1 MSVRLAQ
8 AQAMIPRPGAS
19 VRGPQEQ
26 PRRESSKSESGGKSS
41 SAGGSS
47 SAKSGGAGKSGGA
60 RGAQRQEGMEAGGS
74 VGARAGGFDGM
85 PDKNEP
91 QARARLELIQGEAPL
106 PPPQQGQGVPQ
117 RAASMAAAPE
127 LSRERK
133 VVGREDSGAE
143 RQALESRAK
152 LRAAVMDRL
161 LAGMKDVHARLSQFL
176 KNPGRLGVVNL
187 SLVLSE
193 SSITHELWKEPGATA
208 EGRAHLAR
216 MLGLDP
222 ALDEAS
228 LLQAVMAEVHQ
239 AFVDFQASR
248 PGQEIRQQYEAVL
261 QRYEAV
267 NVLPIVPGHDTG
279 PLLAE
284 LARLGIAHEKD
295 FSQSL
300 LVDPRLLAVGLSA
313 EEGST
318 QQVMVAGLTVP
329 QLGTLV
335 AHLRRLNP
343 RLTNRQLCQLLLLA
357 STDLK
362 NASRKLL
369 GQAEVEQVQELARQL
384 LRLQA
389 VELLFV

>member
-47 SAKSGGAGKSGGA
+47 SAKSGAAGKSGGA
-60 RGAQRQEGMEAGGS
+60 KGAQRQAGMEAGGS
-74 VGARAGGFDGM
+74 VGAQAGGFDGM
-85 PDKNEP
+85 PDKHEP
-91 QARARLELIQGEAPL
+91 QARNRLELIHGEAPR
-106 PPPQQGQGVPQ
+106 PTPQQGQGLPQ
-117 RAASMAAAPE
+117 RAAPQTAAPE
-127 LSRERK
+127 LSRERRIT
-133 VVGREDSGAE
+133 GREESGAE

-161 LAGMKDVHARLSQFL
+161 LAGMKDVHGRLSQFL

-193 SSITHELWKEPGATA
+193 SSITYELWKEPGATP
-208 EGRAHLAR
+208 EGRARMAQ
-216 MLGLDP
+216 MLGLAP
-222 ALDEAS
+222 ELDEAS
-228 LLQAVMAEVHQ
+228 LLRAVMAEVHQ
-239 AFVDFQASR
+239 SFVDFQASR

-261 QRYEAV
+261 QGYEAA

-284 LARLGIAHEKD
+284 LARLGISHEKD
-295 FSQSL
+295 FSLSL
-300 LVDPRLLAVGLSA
+300 LVDSRLLAVGLSA

-343 RLTNRQLCQLLLLA
+343 RLTNRQLCQILLLA

-362 NASRKLL
+362 MASRKLL

-389 VELLFV
+389 VEQLFV